1 MDKIRKDIRI
11 KINLFQQLKIR
22 RNNTEISHNVQYS
35 GRNSQNYL
43 VVIGQ
48 PKSKFRLSKK
58 LFGCPIKPA
67 R

>member
-43 VVIGQ
+43 D
-48 PKSKFRLSKK
+48 L
-58 LFGCPIKPA
+58 CA
-67 R
+67 RIFPECRIFHHLPQSFWGP